1 MSIFIFTI
9 VGLIINGIGIIFVA
23 AQVALGRRQIEQG
36 EVKSESE
43 RVRAKKQATIDFYM
57 STVRQ
62 VNHWREILPDDW
74 DDSAINSM
82 VETAYSFRD
91 RIILLR
97 IAEYLGFFE
106 ALATAVRHDV
116 YDIEVL
122 ASIAGSR
129 ILNIAQGYHP
139 FFVRRRIEVGTS
151 LAYEHL
157 EWLASQI
164 SRLPSYASKTN

>member
-106 ALATAVRHDV
+106 APATAVRHDV

-122 ASIAGSR
+122 A
-129 ILNIAQGYHP
+129 
-139 FFVRRRIEVGTS
+139 
-151 LAYEHL
+151 
-157 EWLASQI
+157 
-164 SRLPSYASKTN
+164 